1 VKRAPKPPP
10 PQGSSITRMSPD
22 LTCAPVIVGIEAV
35 NSSSSIA
42 RPIPVPLD
50 RCILLSRSDELLRL
64 ACRRCLLRVCPARA
78 SSIVHISADEAAIAR
93 KTPIKKGGYSLLF
106 KISFRRAILD
116 SIRSAKE
123 PQITRGRRLLRFQR
137 VSANESSDS
146 DLSWTAITPSKTS
159 RSGSWCG
166 LLRSMLDYGQYP
178 VSRETSFESRG
189 LLGDH
194 RPSIWAGLREP
205 GGKMS
210 GVKRIRF

>member
-1 VKRAPKPPP
+1 MKFPANLRSLCRLQITLAALISRPP
-10 PQGSSITRMSPD
+10 GVATSPRQLCKD
-22 LTCAPVIVGIEAV
+22 LG
-35 NSSSSIA
+35 
-42 RPIPVPLD
+42 
-50 RCILLSRSDELLRL
+50 
-64 ACRRCLLRVCPARA
+64 
-78 SSIVHISADEAAIAR
+78 
-93 KTPIKKGGYSLLF
+93 
-106 KISFRRAILD
+106 

-159 RSGSWCG
+159 RSGSWWG

-178 VSRETSFESRG
+178 VSRETPFESRG
-189 LLGDH
+189 LSGDH
-194 RPSIWAGLREP
+194 RPSIRAGLREP